1 HRRGGRKRDC
11 TFANKGAR
19 EQNHLYLRTEPVVC
33 AAWIFFH
40 GPSCALPDIF
50 LKDSPKDTPDE
61 NKRRERLQTW
71 RLDAM
76 CSIKNPF
83 RIGNVY
89 LGNAKQIVGIFKIP
103 H

>member
-1 HRRGGRKRDC
+1 VVASEIARLRTKERENKTIFTSEQSQSFARRG
-11 TFANKGAR
+11 
-19 EQNHLYLRTEPVVC
+19 
-33 AAWIFFH
+33 FFH

-50 LKDSPKDTPDE
+50 LTDWVKETPDE
-61 NKRRERLQTW
+61 DKRRELVQTW

-76 CSIKNPF
+76 CSIKSPF